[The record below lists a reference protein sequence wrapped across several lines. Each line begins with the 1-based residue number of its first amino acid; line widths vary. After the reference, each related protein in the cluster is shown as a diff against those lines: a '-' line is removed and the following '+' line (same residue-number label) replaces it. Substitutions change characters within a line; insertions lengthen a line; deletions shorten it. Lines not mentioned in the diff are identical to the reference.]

1 MLGTQQ
7 SNRVF
12 EKRGRRWQT
21 LGDDVMARL
30 RQRLKMLKKKK
41 PKKNGCY
48 KFITL

>member
-12 EKRGRRWQT
+12 EKRGRRWQA
-21 LGDDVMARL
+21 LGNNCDGAVAAVA
-30 RQRLKMLKKKK
+30 KNVKKKK
-41 PKKNGCY
+41 NPKNGCY